1 MELENGLASAF
12 AEYNSFSISGEEDNY
27 RIQVHGYSGTAGTCK
42 HTAAACSEDMTYKR
56 FSSIQKYVSDK
67 LAIKLFKKDRTHI
80 NKIT

>member
-1 MELENGLASAF
+1 MASAF

-56 FSSIQKYVSDK
+56 FSSI
-67 LAIKLFKKDRTHI
+67 
-80 NKIT
+80 